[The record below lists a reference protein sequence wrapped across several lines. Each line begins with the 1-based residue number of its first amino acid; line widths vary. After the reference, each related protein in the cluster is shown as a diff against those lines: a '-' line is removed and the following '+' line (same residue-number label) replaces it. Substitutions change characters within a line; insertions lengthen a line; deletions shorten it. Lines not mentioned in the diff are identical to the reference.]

1 MSDKNEVSPKN
12 NNIDTINIINQPK
25 EQILL
30 KMK

>member
-12 NNIDTINIINQPK
+12 NNNDSSNIINQPK